1 MTSVVT
7 STEEGIE
14 RLRAALDR
22 YAGVVVA
29 FSGGV
34 DSGLLAVVVYSNCAF
49 INMFSLFFK
58 QYCFK
63 VFYECINLKR
73 S

>member
-1 MTSVVT
+1 VTSVVT
-7 STEEGIE
+7 SAEEGIE

-34 DSGLLAVVVYSNCAF
+34 DSGLLAVVASQQLAGRALVATAVSQRE
-49 INMFSLFFK
+49 IKKK
-58 QYCFK
+58 Q
-63 VFYECINLKR
+63 NN
-73 S
+73 